1 MAFLRY
7 AKANVVNPHL
17 NFKGWDKV
25 RVASGSNSS
34 LHGGLVQKAK
44 DILGE
49 PCTPERFL
57 LTHST
62 IVCSVDAVPVPNSK
76 TGSIV
81 EQGVKINRKYA
92 NWRVTSETDKFI
104 NNNLDCWSR
113 EVIMKSYKTFIG
125 AQNFLEHI
133 QVEELSK
140 GRIIDAV
147 LRDVGESLY
156 VDILVATDRKHT
168 DLVNQIIK
176 GEMNAM
182 SMGCSVEATIC
193 TKCGHVAADETE
205 FCSHVKYEKGN
216 VFYDEQGNKHRVAE
230 LCGHEDMGETGGVT
244 FIEASWVATPA
255 FKGAVTRNI
264 IELPKT
270 KQASEAILNQIPTAW
285 LSKVAGPFDDD
296 EEEEGG
302 DEAPAEP
309 PKSLMQ
315 QLEDVYQTAIL
326 DRLRVKLENEIK
338 EEQAKLVLNPPID
351 KSTAEQNDTVIKE
364 GSDISSSLKNE
375 YFEALDSSIKSASSL
390 DEAILNISLVNNHY
404 GVKIP
409 AHIYKLSQ
417 KLGSASKY
425 KSVDAYLKQANILYG
440 TNLSEADKV
449 KLIRFAKLLSLH
461 QSGRK

>member
-7 AKANVVNPHL
+7 AKANVVRPHL
-17 NFKGWDKV
+17 NFQGWDKV
-25 RVASGSNSS
+25 RVASGNRSN
-34 LHGGLVQKAK
+34 LTGELIQRAQ

-49 PCTPERFL
+49 PCTPDRFL

-62 IVCSVDAVPVPNSK
+62 IVCSVDALVVPNTK
-76 TGSIV
+76 TGSV
-81 EQGVKINRKYA
+81 TESGVKINRKYP
-92 NWRVTSETDKFI
+92 NWRVSSETDKFI

-113 EVIMKSYKTFIG
+113 EVLKKSYKTFIG

-147 LRDVGESLY
+147 LRDIGESLY

-168 DLVNQIIK
+168 DLVNQILK

-193 TKCGHVAADETE
+193 TKCGNVAADETE
-205 FCSHVKYEKGN
+205 FCPHVKYEKGN
-216 VFYDEQGNKHRVAE
+216 VFYDDLGNKHRVAE

-255 FKGAVTRNI
+255 FTGAVTRNI
-264 IELPKT
+264 LEAPKPHA
-270 KQASEAILNQIPTAW
+270 KAASETILNRIPDAW

-296 EEEEGG
+296 DEDGG
-302 DEAPAEP
+302 GEAAPAET
-309 PKSLMQ
+309 PKSLLQ
-315 QLEDVYQTAIL
+315 QIEGVYETAIL
-326 DRLRVKLENEIK
+326 DRLRTKLENEIK
-338 EEQAKLVLNPPID
+338 EEKSKAVLNPPISE
-351 KSTAEQNDTVIKE
+351 STVSQNDTVIKE
-364 GSDISSSLKNE
+364 GHAHLKAE
-375 YFEALDSSIKSASSL
+375 YFDALEAGVKTASNIQ
-390 DEAILNISLVNNHY
+390 EAVLNLSLVNNHY

-409 AHIYKLSQ
+409 AHIYKMAQ
-417 KLGSASKY
+417 TLGSSSRF
-425 KSVDAYLKQANILYG
+425 KSVDAYLKQAALLFGNNI
-440 TNLSEADKV
+440 SEADKI

-461 QSGRK
+461 PKGR

>member
-7 AKANVVNPHL
+7 AKANVVNPQL

-25 RVASGSNSS
+25 RVASGSKSS
-34 LHGGLVQKAK
+34 LGGGLVQKAQ

-62 IVCSVDAVPVPNSK
+62 IVCSVDAVTVPNSK

-81 EQGVKINRKYA
+81 EQGLKINRKYA
-92 NWRVTSETDKFI
+92 NWRVTSETDKFR
-104 NNNLDCWSR
+104 R

-205 FCSHVKYEKGN
+205 FCPHVKYEKGN

-264 IELPKT
+264 LELPQT
-270 KQASEAILNQIPTAW
+270 KQASEAILNQIPSAW
-285 LSKVAGPFDDD
+285 LSKVAGPFDD
-296 EEEEGG
+296 EEEDAGE
-302 DEAPAEP
+302 EAPAEP

-351 KSTAEQNDTVIKE
+351 KSTTEQNDTVIKE
-364 GSDISSSLKNE
+364 GSRTLKKS
-375 YFEALDSSIKSASSL
+375 YLKALELSIKTASSI
-390 DEAILNISLVNNHY
+390 DEAVLNLSLVNSHY

-409 AHIYKLSQ
+409 AHIYKLAQ
-417 KLGSASKY
+417 KLGSASNF
-425 KSVDAYLKQANILYG
+425 KSVDSYLKQANVLHG
-440 TNLSEADKV
+440 SNLSESDKV

>member
-7 AKANVVNPHL
+7 AKANVVNPQL
-17 NFKGWDKV
+17 NFNGWDKV
-25 RVASGSNSS
+25 RVASGSNPS
-34 LHGGLVQKAK
+34 LKGGLAQKAM

-49 PCTPERFL
+49 ACTPDRYL

-62 IVCSVDAVPVPNSK
+62 IVCSVDALNVTNTK
-76 TGSIV
+76 IGSVV
-81 EQGVKINRKYA
+81 EDGQKVNRKYP
-92 NWRVTSETDKFI
+92 NWRVSSETDKFI

-113 EVIMKSYKTFIG
+113 EVIKKSYKTFIG

-147 LRDVGESLY
+147 LRDIGESLY

-168 DLVNQIIK
+168 DLVKQILA

-193 TKCGHVAADETE
+193 TKCGNVAADETE

-216 VFYDEQGNKHRVAE
+216 TFFDENGNKHRVAE

-264 IELPKT
+264 LEAPIAKA
-270 KQASEAILNQIPTAW
+270 ASENLLNTIPSEW

-296 EEEEGG
+296 EEDGDDAKAEE
-302 DEAPAEP
+302 PA
-309 PKSLMQ
+309 KSLLQ
-315 QLEDVYQTAIL
+315 QIEDVYQTAIL
-326 DRLRVKLENEIK
+326 DRLRIKLENEIK
-338 EEQAKLVLNPPID
+338 EEKAKEVLNPPID
-351 KSTAEQNDTVIKE
+351 KSTVEQNDNIVKE
-364 GSDISSSLKNE
+364 GASNKKAYLK
-375 YFEALDSSIKSASSL
+375 ALERSVKTASSVS
-390 DEAILNISLVNNHY
+390 DAVLNISLVNNDY
-404 GVKIP
+404 GVHIP
-409 AHIYKLSQ
+409 AHIYKLAT
-417 KLGSASKY
+417 KLGSSNKFS
-425 KSVDAYLKQANILYG
+425 SVEAYIRKANQLHG
-440 TNLSEADKV
+440 KTLSEMDKIR
-449 KLIRFAKLLSLH
+449 LIRFAKLLSL
-461 QSGRK
+461 QTKGR